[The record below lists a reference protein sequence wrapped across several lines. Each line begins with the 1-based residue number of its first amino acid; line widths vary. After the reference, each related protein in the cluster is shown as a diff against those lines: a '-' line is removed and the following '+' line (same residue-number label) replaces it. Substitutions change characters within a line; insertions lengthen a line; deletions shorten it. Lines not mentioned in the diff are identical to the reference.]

1 MGIES
6 PASEA
11 IEDILDDQTQTEPH
25 TWAAWLIPLLLAS
38 PILWLLQLALNEL
51 ALTSALNL
59 VTTAVVLAGF
69 LEAARRAV
77 YAVGRARA
85 RRSSLSVTAPGAI
98 AAVQKADASGEGQAA
113 ILKTL
118 HEQIA
123 LAIHPTS
130 QQTTLYNPRSQ
141 GYCTTGEQP
150 VLSSTHSFV
159 EWIMRQAVAVPI
171 SCDRIPPGEQA
182 DHLRDQQVQVVI
194 PLGEPGWI
202 TLGRPRGSE
211 SYSGGQLSFLQ
222 ALRP

>member
-38 PILWLLQLALNEL
+38 PILWLLTLALDEL
-51 ALTSALNL
+51 ALTSALKL
-59 VTTAVVLAGF
+59 VITALVLAGS

-77 YAVGRARA
+77 CAVGRARA
-85 RRSSLSVTAPGAI
+85 LRSSLSVAAPGAI
-98 AAVQKADASGEGQAA
+98 AAGQKADASGEGQAA
-113 ILKTL
+113 ILKAL
-118 HEQIA
+118 HEQIT
-123 LAIHPTS
+123 LTIHPTS

-141 GYCTTGEQP
+141 GYCTTGEKS
-150 VLSSTHSFV
+150 VLASTHSFV
-159 EWIMRQAVAVPI
+159 EWIVRQAVALPI
-171 SCDRIPPGEQA
+171 SCNRIPAGGQA

-194 PLGEPGWI
+194 PLEEPGWI
-202 TLGRPRGSE
+202 TLGRPRESE
-211 SYSGGQLSFLQ
+211 SYSRGQLSFLQ